1 MRALFLQ
8 FTFREKFMSLKIN
21 TNLKNQLTANFIPR
35 KTALSTAVAIALFA
49 GSSHAATMPELQSE
63 INTLQSQ
70 MNALADKME
79 TQTRVGSESSAHSQV
94 ASKTHIG
101 GYGEL
106 HYNNIEGKTPEVDF
120 HRFVL
125 FFGHD
130 FNEKIRFFS
139 EFELEH
145 SIAGDG
151 QNGEVELEQ
160 AYIEMDLTKQLKTRV
175 GMTLVPVGILNETH
189 EPNTFYGTER
199 NPVEKE
205 IIPATWWSAGASL
218 NGITNSGL
226 SYDLVVS
233 EGLNTPDGFN
243 IRKGRQKS
251 SKAIASDLAYTG
263 RLKYTGIPGLELA
276 ATARH
281 ESNISQ
287 SQLTDAGAATL
298 LETHIIYSKENF
310 TAKALY
316 AQWDIE
322 GNAAKSNN
330 ADKQYGYY
338 LEPSYKISENW
349 GVFARYNEWN
359 TTTIDANKNTQT
371 DFGVNYWPHKQVV
384 FKADYQLKKV
394 GSTEQNGINLG
405 VGYSF

>member
-1 MRALFLQ
+1 
-8 FTFREKFMSLKIN
+8 MSLKVN
-21 TNLKNQLTANFIPR
+21 THFKNQLTSSFIPR
-35 KTALSTAVAIALFA
+35 KTALSTAMTIALFA

-63 INTLQSQ
+63 IKTLQTQ
-70 MNALADKME
+70 MNALADEIK
-79 TQTRVGSESSAHSQV
+79 VGSESSIHSQV

-106 HYNNIEGKTPEVDF
+106 HYNNIEGEGKTPKIDF

-145 SIAGDG
+145 AIAAGAPAGEDG
-151 QNGEVELEQ
+151 AAGEIELEQ
-160 AYIEMDLTKQLKTRV
+160 AYIEIDLTKQLKTRA
-175 GMTLVPVGILNETH
+175 GITLVPVGILNETH

-233 EGLNTPDGFN
+233 EGLNAPYGYK
-243 IRKGRQKS
+243 IRQGRQKS
-251 SKAIASDLAYTG
+251 SKATASDLAYTG

-287 SQLTDAGAATL
+287 SEVTGAGAATL
-298 LETHIIYSKENF
+298 LETHVIYSKANF

-316 AQWDIE
+316 AQWNIE
-322 GNAAKSNN
+322 GNAAKSNH

-338 LEPSYKISENW
+338 LEPSYKLSENW

-359 TTTIDANKNTQT
+359 TKTVDANKNTQT

-394 GSTEQNGINLG
+394 GRTEQNGINLG

>member
-1 MRALFLQ
+1 
-8 FTFREKFMSLKIN
+8 MSLK
-21 TNLKNQLTANFIPR
+21 LKNQLTASFIPR
-35 KTALSTAVAIALFA
+35 KTTLCTAMAIALFA
-49 GSSHAATMPELQSE
+49 GSSHAETLPELQSK
-63 INTLQSQ
+63 IKTLQTQ

-79 TQTRVGSESSAHSQV
+79 TQTRVGSESSTLSPV

-106 HYNNIEGKTPEVDF
+106 HYNNLEGDPPAIDF

-145 SIAGDG
+145 SIAGKD
-151 QNGEVELEQ
+151 QNGEIELEQ

-175 GMTLVPVGILNETH
+175 GITLVPVGIINETH

-218 NGITNSGL
+218 NGITDSGL

-233 EGLNTPDGFN
+233 EGLNSPNGYS

-251 SKAIASDLAYTG
+251 SKAKASDLAYTG
-263 RLKYTGIPGLELA
+263 RIKYTGIPGLELA

-287 SQLTDAGAATL
+287 SQNSDAGAATL
-298 LETHIIYSKENF
+298 LETHVIYSKANF

-316 AQWDIE
+316 AQWNIE

-338 LEPSYKISENW
+338 LEPSYKLSENW

-359 TTTIDANKNTQT
+359 TRTVDAYKQTQT

-394 GSTEQNGINLG
+394 GRTEQNGINLG

>member
-1 MRALFLQ
+1 
-8 FTFREKFMSLKIN
+8 MSLKVN
-21 TNLKNQLTANFIPR
+21 THFKSHLTSSFIPR
-35 KTALSTAVAIALFA
+35 KTALSTAMTIALFA

-63 INTLQSQ
+63 IKTLKTQV
-70 MNALADKME
+70 NALADEIK
-79 TQTRVGSESSAHSQV
+79 VGSDSSAHSQF
-94 ASKTHIG
+94 ASKTNIG

-145 SIAGDG
+145 SIAGE
-151 QNGEVELEQ
+151 GEIELEQ

-175 GMTLVPVGILNETH
+175 GITLVPVGILNETH

-218 NGITNSGL
+218 NGITDSGL

-233 EGLNTPDGFN
+233 EGLNVADDDYT
-243 IRKGRQKS
+243 IRSGRQKS
-251 SKAIASDLAYTG
+251 SKAEASDLAYTG
-263 RLKYTGIPGLELA
+263 RIKYTGIPGLELA
-276 ATARH
+276 ATARY

-287 SQLTDAGAATL
+287 SKNPDAGAATL
-298 LETHIIYSKENF
+298 LETHVIYSKANF

-316 AQWDIE
+316 AQWNIE
-322 GNAAKSNN
+322 GNAAKSHYV
-330 ADKQYGYY
+330 DKQYGYY
-338 LEPSYKISENW
+338 LEPSYKLSENW

-359 TTTIDANKNTQT
+359 TTTVDAYKQTQT

-384 FKADYQLKKV
+384 FKADYQLKKD

>member
-1 MRALFLQ
+1 
-8 FTFREKFMSLKIN
+8 MSLKLN
-21 TNLKNQLTANFIPR
+21 TNLKNQLTASSIPR
-35 KTALSTAVAIALFA
+35 KTALSTAMTIALFA
-49 GSSHAATMPELQSE
+49 GSSHAATIPELQSE
-63 INTLQSQ
+63 IKTLQTQ
-70 MNALADKME
+70 VNALADEIK
-79 TQTRVGSESSAHSQV
+79 VGTEGSSVSPL

-106 HYNNIEGKTPEVDF
+106 HYNNIEGKTPTIDF

-151 QNGEVELEQ
+151 QNGEIELEQ

-175 GMTLVPVGILNETH
+175 GITLVPVGILNETH

-205 IIPATWWSAGASL
+205 IIPSTWWSAGASL
-218 NGITNSGL
+218 NGITNAGL
-226 SYDLVVS
+226 SYDLMVS
-233 EGLNTPDGFN
+233 EGLNAPDGYS
-243 IRKGRQKS
+243 IRDGRQKS

-287 SQLTDAGAATL
+287 SQVTGAGAATL

-338 LEPSYKISENW
+338 LEPSYRLSENW

-359 TTTIDANKNTQT
+359 TTTVDANKKTQT

-384 FKADYQLKKV
+384 FKADYQLKKE

>member
-1 MRALFLQ
+1 
-8 FTFREKFMSLKIN
+8 MSLKVN
-21 TNLKNQLTANFIPR
+21 PHFKNQLTASFIQR
-35 KTALSTAVAIALFA
+35 KTALSTAITIALFA

-63 INTLQSQ
+63 IKTLQTQ
-70 MNALADKME
+70 MNALADEIK
-79 TQTRVGSESSAHSQV
+79 VGSESSTLSPL

-106 HYNNIEGKTPEVDF
+106 HYNNIEGKTPEIDF

-145 SIAGDG
+145 SIAGES
-151 QNGEVELEQ
+151 QNGEIELEQ
-160 AYIEMDLTKQLKTRV
+160 AYIEMDLNKQLKTRA
-175 GMTLVPVGILNETH
+175 GITLVPVGILNETH

-199 NPVEKE
+199 NPIEKE
-205 IIPATWWSAGASL
+205 IIPATWWSAGATL
-218 NGITNSGL
+218 NGITDSGL
-226 SYDLVVS
+226 SYDLMVS
-233 EGLNTPDGFN
+233 EGLNSPDGYS
-243 IRKGRQKS
+243 IRDGRQKS
-251 SKAIASDLAYTG
+251 SKANASDLAYTG
-263 RLKYTGIPGLELA
+263 RIKYTGTPGLELA

-287 SQLTDAGAATL
+287 GLISDAGAATL
-298 LETHIIYSKENF
+298 LETHIIYSKANF

-316 AQWDIE
+316 AQWNIE

-338 LEPSYKISENW
+338 LEPSYKLSENW

-359 TTTIDANKNTQT
+359 TTTVDAYKQTQT

-384 FKADYQLKKV
+384 FKADYQLKKD

>member
-1 MRALFLQ
+1 
-8 FTFREKFMSLKIN
+8 MSLKVN
-21 TNLKNQLTANFIPR
+21 THLKKQLTASFIPR
-35 KTALSTAVAIALFA
+35 KTALGTAMTIALFA
-49 GSSHAATMPELQSE
+49 GTSHAATMPELQSE
-63 INTLQSQ
+63 IKTLQTQ
-70 MNALADKME
+70 VNALADEIK
-79 TQTRVGSESSAHSQV
+79 VGSESSTDSSL
-94 ASKTHIG
+94 ASNTHIG

-106 HYNNIEGKTPEVDF
+106 HYNNIEGKTPEIDF

-145 SIAGDG
+145 AIAAGAPDG
-151 QNGEVELEQ
+151 EDGAAGEIELEQ

-175 GMTLVPVGILNETH
+175 GITLVPVGILNETH

-226 SYDLVVS
+226 SYDLMVS
-233 EGLNTPDGFN
+233 EGLNAPDGYS
-243 IRKGRQKS
+243 IRDGRQKS

-287 SQLTDAGAATL
+287 SQVTGAGAATL

-316 AQWDIE
+316 AQWDIA

-338 LEPSYKISENW
+338 LEPSYKLSENW
-349 GVFARYNEWN
+349 GIFARYNEWN
-359 TTTIDANKNTQT
+359 TTTVDANKKTQT

-384 FKADYQLKKV
+384 FKADYQLKKE

>member
-1 MRALFLQ
+1 
-8 FTFREKFMSLKIN
+8 MSLKLN
-21 TNLKNQLTANFIPR
+21 TNLKNQLTANSIQR
-35 KTALSTAVAIALFA
+35 KTALSTAMTIALFA
-49 GSSHAATMPELQSE
+49 GSSHAATIPELQSE
-63 INTLQSQ
+63 IKTLQTQ
-70 MNALADKME
+70 VNALADEIKI
-79 TQTRVGSESSAHSQV
+79 GSESSSLSPQ

-106 HYNNIEGKTPEVDF
+106 HYNNIEGKTPTIDF

-151 QNGEVELEQ
+151 QNGEIELEQ
-160 AYIEMDLTKQLKTRV
+160 AYIEMDLTKQLKSRV
-175 GMTLVPVGILNETH
+175 GITLVPMGILNETH

-226 SYDLVVS
+226 SYDLLVS
-233 EGLNTPDGFN
+233 EGLNAPDGYS
-243 IRKGRQKS
+243 IRAGRQKS

-263 RLKYTGIPGLELA
+263 RLKYTGIPGFELA

-287 SQLTDAGAATL
+287 SQVTGAGAATL

-338 LEPSYKISENW
+338 LEPSYKLSENW

-359 TTTIDANKNTQT
+359 TTTVDANKKTQT

-384 FKADYQLKKV
+384 FKADYQLKKE